1 MIGDYIGTAFVSFPQ
16 MMTRS
21 QTVTIVSQLESQVLL

>member
-1 MIGDYIGTAFVSFPQ
+1 MIGDYINTAFVSFPQ

-21 QTVTIVSQLESQVLL
+21 QTVTTVHHLERQVML